1 MDIDRLLNIE
11 KRTGIKDADI
21 DKFID
26 KASAVEAAIKGMIDG
41 TVDPDTVK
49 IKGIKSEEELAEEAR
64 LKEIE
69 DKRIAEK
76 KEILRLQRKAE
87 EKERWWAGAE
97 LFRSKGAEIADA
109 EIAELENENDDAN
122 NNSSSNTN
130 TNNGNNS
137 NSNEITSRRE
147 MERLNLDYSKW
158 DTWNPEDPASIEER
172 EIEEKAAEKKKNEQ
186 FEKDN
191 AEFCNQFMD
200 DMKERQKKT
209 DKKAESAN
217 VMRMKGNNEFKRKDY
232 NTALV
237 HYMDSLKVVP
247 YEIKTLTNIAQVLI
261 KQEEYS
267 DAEEFLKRVLYL
279 DPKNIKGLSRMATVL
294 SAGDRFKEALTMC
307 ERALRWDESNND
319 VIKQHDEVAAI
330 VDEINQTERVRQ
342 RALESTKNTTS
353 IFNMGRNNTSVNAS
367 DKKSKSKAEA
377 NKEEKNIASDSK
389 KQELQILEEQLKK
402 LTTMK
407 DDELSQEFEGLLGA
421 VPFQTFNSVMN
432 SFIEGRLTVSKG
444 EIAAQNKSS
453 KISKSS
459 KDEDDDILFNVFDA
473 ISDLCADQDMRTHM
487 RTSGALSIVSSCLLQ
502 MAVNLLPELASNIV
516 VPSWEE
522 AVIAYRQSLVKPTS
536 NTDTNATAASKTD
549 NNDNIPVNPA
559 TVTANMALL
568 DAGYACLAVVCQ
580 DNRGTKLLLSEQGCT
595 STAKDIL
602 RISAQGGLQ
611 KNGLVGLSSSAQGAA
626 KALRGVAAYL
636 LENGLG
642 AKACPAVS
650 ASIVQ
655 DSNILA
661 DAARVIGELST
672 QTFTVNS
679 KIGNT
684 NTMKLAPEALAIALP
699 LTELVGLIAANP
711 YQNATKNKKTKGK
724 DTEASVLLGGPGAIA
739 VCALG
744 SLLHKASLRVASS
757 LKNTNVNSESIHL
770 ALSELSQ
777 ELGLVHTALDT
788 LAHCSRN
795 DELIHLFSLPLP
807 QSDSDEDSESQTLT
821 VAQSVLSLT
830 QRLAL
835 YLSAIQNKDTD
846 NKDAGATYK
855 VVKYV
860 AAQLRPLLDLSL
872 SVLSNIGRDKEVGS
886 QSVRGQLV
894 SMGVVELCLE
904 ANSALIH
911 LIEKDVMDNIGTGD
925 ASQFKTITSG
935 VENGWSLTARLFSS
949 LLARVAPLTEV
960 GQVLGKVD
968 TYKLLQSLTIRAIT
982 ERYDKRGSK
991 GLGGIGDGGSMDHE
1005 YLDKHVGNLVTS
1017 LAYAKPTSEAF
1028 ATLKDSNLAAMVLR
1042 IFPVPRM
1049 DLNEVTPLSV
1059 TKAPA
1064 ESPPAL
1070 SLGNAAIIL
1079 RTISDNPKG
1088 KDIFASLFDESQSKA
1103 LLTVEKLICALA
1115 TCTNTSVR
1123 KNIAIVL
1130 ARAAALPGVRTK
1142 LDYFNGMKI
1151 LRELSAK
1158 GEI

>member
-1 MDIDRLLNIE
+1 MDVDRLLNIE

-21 DKFID
+21 DKFVD

-41 TVDPDTVK
+41 TVDPNTIK
-49 IKGIKSEEELAEEAR
+49 IKGIKSDEELAEEIR

-76 KEILRLQRKAE
+76 KEILRLQRKIE

-109 EIAELENENDDAN
+109 EIAAVENENDYNISHTNSSN
-122 NNSSSNTN
+122 NNKDNAKET
-130 TNNGNNS
+130 TM
-137 NSNEITSRRE
+137 RRE

-158 DTWNPEDPASIEER
+158 DTWNPTEDPASIEER
-172 EIEEKAAEKKKNEQ
+172 ELEEKAAEKRKNAQ

-191 AEFCNQFMD
+191 TEFCNQFMD

-217 VMRMKGNNEFKRKDY
+217 VMRIKGNNEFKRKDY
-232 NTALV
+232 RTALI
-237 HYMDSLKVVP
+237 HYMDSLKVLP
-247 YEIKTLTNIAQVLI
+247 YESKTLTNIAQVFI
-261 KQEEYS
+261 KQEEYD

-279 DPKNIKGLSRMATVL
+279 DPKNVKGLSRMATVL
-294 SAGDRFKEALTMC
+294 CAVNRFKEALSMC

-319 VIKQHDEVAAI
+319 VIKQHGEVAAI
-330 VDEINQTERVRQ
+330 VEEIIQTERVRQ
-342 RALESTKNTTS
+342 RALESTNDTNS
-353 IFNMGRNNTSVNAS
+353 IFNIARYSSNAQTN
-367 DKKSKSKAEA
+367 DKIQGQSKAEEKSVA
-377 NKEEKNIASDSK
+377 FDSNKQ

-402 LTTMK
+402 LTTLK
-407 DDELSQEFEGLLGA
+407 DDELNEEFEGILGS

-432 SFIEGRLTVSKG
+432 SFIEGRLTISRG
-444 EIAAQNKSS
+444 EIVAQNKSS
-453 KISKSS
+453 KSTKNTG
-459 KDEDDDILFNVFDA
+459 KDEDDILFNVFDA
-473 ISDLCADQDMRTHM
+473 LSDLCIDPDIRIYM
-487 RTSGALSIVSSCLLQ
+487 RTSGALLVVSSCLLE
-502 MAVNLLPELASNIV
+502 MTGKLLPELAANIN

-522 AVIAYRQSLVKPTS
+522 AVRTYRQSTGSLNS
-536 NTDTNATAASKTD
+536 AATAAMKANSS
-549 NNDNIPVNPA
+549 DNISVNPA
-559 TVTANMALL
+559 TITSNMALL
-568 DAGYACLAVVCQ
+568 DAGYACLAVICQ
-580 DNRGTKLLLSEQGCT
+580 DNRGSKLLLSDQGCT
-595 STAKDIL
+595 SIAKNIL

-611 KNGLVGLSSSAQGAA
+611 KDGLGGLFSSAHGVA
-626 KALRGVAAYL
+626 KALRGVSAFL

-642 AKACPAVS
+642 AKACPSVS
-650 ASIVQ
+650 ASITQ
-655 DSNILA
+655 DSNVLA

-679 KIGNT
+679 QVGNT
-684 NTMKLAPEALAIALP
+684 NTMKMAPEALAVALP

-711 YQNATKNKKTKGK
+711 GQNIITSKKAKSK
-724 DTEASVLLGGPGAIA
+724 SPEASILLGGPGALAI
-739 VCALG
+739 CALG

-757 LKNTNVNSESIHL
+757 LKNTNVDSESIHI
-770 ALSELSQ
+770 ALSELSK

-795 DELIHLFSLPLP
+795 DELIQLFSLPLP
-807 QSDSDEDSESQTLT
+807 DLDEDAELGTLT

-835 YLSAIQNKDTD
+835 YLSAIQNKDID
-846 NKDAGATYK
+846 NKDANATYK

-860 AAQLRPLLDLSL
+860 GAQLRPLLDVSL
-872 SVLSNIGRDKEVGS
+872 SVLSNVGRDKEIGA

-904 ANSALIH
+904 ANSALLH
-911 LIEKDVMDNIGTGD
+911 LMEKDVMDNIGTGD
-925 ASQFKTITSG
+925 ASQFKSITSG
-935 VENGWSLTARLFSS
+935 IENGWSLTARLFSS
-949 LLARVAPLTEV
+949 LLARVAPLQEV
-960 GQVLGKVD
+960 GQTLGKID
-968 TYKLLQSLTIRAIT
+968 TYKLLQSLTIRAIS

-991 GLGGIGDGGSMDHE
+991 GLGGIGDGGSMDRE

-1028 ATLKDSNLAAMVLR
+1028 ATLKETNLAAMILR
-1042 IFPVPRM
+1042 IFPIPRM

-1079 RTISDNPKG
+1079 RSISDNPEG
-1088 KDIFASLFDESQSKA
+1088 KDIFASLFDESKSKA
-1103 LLTVEKLICALA
+1103 LLAVERLICAIA

-1123 KNIAIVL
+1123 KNVAIVL
-1130 ARAAALPGVRTK
+1130 ARAAALPGIRTK
-1142 LDYFNGMKI
+1142 LEYLNGMKI